1 MQLDHLLTK
10 LRLAKGVTIKIE
22 ETEDAKIVTVSTIL
36 PEVPFGRNQHSWYSL
51 VVEDNG
57 KAHIP
62 ETEIRAMQRHLWILS
77 LDLC

>member
-36 PEVPFGRNQHSWYSL
+36 PEVPFGRNSAFL
-51 VVEDNG
+51 VFPRRRG
-57 KAHIP
+57 
-62 ETEIRAMQRHLWILS
+62 
-77 LDLC
+77 